1 MTPAEDSQASVI
13 AFLENPATHGG
24 NAVERISTHGAHVF
38 LAGASAF
45 KLKRAVKLPF
55 FDFSSPAKRRRMLET
70 ELELNKPWAPDI
82 YHEVRPVCASP
93 SGGLQFGGDGQA
105 LDWVLVMRRFPQDA
119 LLDNIAAAGGL
130 TEAMADDMADMAA
143 AMHRAAPVV
152 RDPITAAFRRAA
164 LDNVDALRAANLPAD
179 LVARLDRELTFALD
193 AAAAHLDRR
202 AAGGFV
208 RHTHGDLHLGNMA
221 LLAGKP
227 TPFDALEF
235 DPALATGDT
244 YYDLAFVLMDLEHRN
259 LRPLANRLLN
269 RYVGLTDDI
278 EGLRALPLF
287 LAVRAAVRA
296 KVAAIAAEQ
305 ALDAEPKA
313 TAREK
318 ALSYATLAS
327 EYLNPVKPCLV
338 GVGGLSGTG
347 KSALARA
354 LAPTVSQSPGA
365 IVLRSDVIRK
375 RQCGATETT
384 RLPKTAYTAAAST
397 SVYAQIFVDAR
408 RCLAAGASVIADAV
422 FAAPAER
429 RALEDIA
436 TSAAVP
442 FAGVWLDAPL
452 AIRLARVR
460 YRVGDASDADPA
472 VAQAQERYDLTSL
485 TWSLCDAGGTADQTL
500 EQARQLVEIRSL
512 PAKP

>member
-1 MTPAEDSQASVI
+1 
-13 AFLENPATHGG
+13 
-24 NAVERISTHGAHVF
+24 
-38 LAGASAF
+38 
-45 KLKRAVKLPF
+45 
-55 FDFSSPAKRRRMLET
+55 
-70 ELELNKPWAPDI
+70 
-82 YHEVRPVCASP
+82 
-93 SGGLQFGGDGQA
+93 
-105 LDWVLVMRRFPQDA
+105 
-119 LLDNIAAAGGL
+119 
-130 TEAMADDMADMAA
+130 
-143 AMHRAAPVV
+143 V

-179 LVARLDRELTFALD
+179 LVARLDRALTFALD

-278 EGLRALPLF
+278 EGIRALPLF

-305 ALDAEPKA
+305 ALDAESKA

-318 ALSYATLAS
+318 ALSYATLAL

-375 RQCGATETT
+375 RQCGVTETT
-384 RLPKTAYTAAAST
+384 RLPKTAYTAAASA

-436 TSAAVP
+436 AAAAVP
-442 FAGVWLDAPL
+442 FAGLWLDAPL

-460 YRVGDASDADPA
+460 CRVGDASDADPA